1 MMVAGVADISKHLV
15 KERMPMTLEAWM
27 PKKVELKNKYEIFM
41 VEEEKEEV
49 IGAIKA
55 EEESGVVR
63 VTVES
68 GVAKNVWPRSKK
80 GVLRRKLVKNPKLA
94 AANGT
99 KIEIYG
105 EVVLELERD
114 GKQCAMRF

>member
-63 VTVES
+63 VTVGS
-68 GVAKNVWPRSKK
+68 GAAKNVWPKK
-80 GVLRRKLVKNPKLA
+80 QVGSVEEEV
-94 AANGT
+94 
-99 KIEIYG
+99 G
-105 EVVLELERD
+105 EE
-114 GKQCAMRF
+114 A